1 MNYTILK
8 YEKENGTMSPKVIRK
23 NDKKTIK
30 SVYEIETVN
39 ILKNGYKL
47 ISFVG
52 NDSYKT
58 RRFRKKN
65 NDIVLKMIKVL

>member
-8 YEKENGTMSPKVIRK
+8 YEKVNGTMRPKVIRK
-23 NDKKTIK
+23 NEKKTIK
-30 SVYEIETVN
+30 SVYEIETVK
-39 ILKNGYKL
+39 ILKSGYKL

-65 NDIVLKMIKVL
+65 NDIVLKMMEVL